1 MDENIK
7 KQIIFEIGQTYGY
20 EKAVELVDSIE
31 YVDYL
36 NDERI
41 NTVVEFFYNVNQKL
55 ISDNKILI
63 EKINMIIPY
72 LDVINKINKDKIKNN
87 IYITSVIIFSL
98 FFGIII
104 FLTKN

>member
-7 KQIIFEIGQTYGY
+7 KQIISEIGQTYGY

-41 NTVVEFFYNVNQKL
+41 NIVIEFFYNVNQKL
-55 ISDNKILI
+55 ISDNRTLI
-63 EKINMIIPY
+63 EKINMIIPL
-72 LDVINKINKDKIKNN
+72 LDRINKDKIKNS
-87 IYITSVIIFSL
+87 IYISSVVVLCLI
-98 FFGIII
+98 FGIIV
-104 FLTKN
+104 FLIKN

>member
-1 MDENIK
+1 VEENIK
-7 KQIIFEIGQTYGY
+7 KQLISEIGQTYGY
-20 EKAVELVDSIE
+20 EKTIELIDSIE

-41 NTVVEFFYNVNQKL
+41 NTVIEFFYNVNQKL
-55 ISDNKILI
+55 ISDNRTLI
-63 EKINMIIPY
+63 EKINVIAPY
-72 LDVINKINKDKIKNN
+72 LEKINKDKIKNN